1 MKYKTLSVAY
11 NHFVVA
17 LLLLVLQVIA
27 GLWIGIQY
35 VFPDF
40 FYQVIDFNVMRTIH
54 INLLIVW
61 ILIGFMGASYYLVV
75 EESETEVWSPSLANI
90 HLIGFAIG
98 GVAAIVGYLFGITDG
113 REFLEQPFIIKLA
126 ITVVVLAF
134 VLNIIMTIVKGGK
147 WTSVQIVLVMGLVG
161 AALFFLPALGNHVGV
176 YRNLSVDKFF
186 WWWTVHLWV
195 EGVWELIMGAMLSF
209 LLLKLTGVDREVLEK
224 WLYVIVGITFFSG
237 ILGTGH
243 HYYWEGYPAY
253 WLWIGG
259 IFSASEPFAF
269 LGMTI
274 YAFAM
279 MEKAGR
285 AHPNRVAIYFTLGC
299 ALFAF
304 LGAGVWGLMHTLP
317 EVNRY
322 THGSQIT
329 ASHGHLAF
337 FGAYAMINLAMMTY
351 AVPAMKGKDSFNK
364 RTALAA
370 FWLMV
375 IGMTDMT
382 LALFGAGVVQAFMER
397 YNHMPFMVVQ
407 DQMWLFY
414 AIRLAGGVI
423 FAVGVL
429 FFVKA
434 FFQGGVKRADV

>member
-61 ILIGFMGASYYLVV
+61 ILVGFMGASYYLVV
-75 EESETEVWSPSLANI
+75 EESETEVWSPLLANI

-98 GVAAIVGYLFGITDG
+98 GVAAIVGDLFGINDG
-113 REFLEQPFIIKLA
+113 REVLEEPFIIKLA

-176 YRNLSVDKFF
+176 YRNLSVDKFY

-285 AHPNRVAIYFTLGC
+285 AHQNGR
-299 ALFAF
+299 
-304 LGAGVWGLMHTLP
+304 
-317 EVNRY
+317 
-322 THGSQIT
+322 
-329 ASHGHLAF
+329 ASC
-337 FGAYAMINLAMMTY
+337 
-351 AVPAMKGKDSFNK
+351 
-364 RTALAA
+364 R
-370 FWLMV
+370 
-375 IGMTDMT
+375 
-382 LALFGAGVVQAFMER
+382 
-397 YNHMPFMVVQ
+397 
-407 DQMWLFY
+407 
-414 AIRLAGGVI
+414 
-423 FAVGVL
+423 
-429 FFVKA
+429 
-434 FFQGGVKRADV
+434 

>member
-1 MKYKTLSVAY
+1 MKYQTHSVAY
-11 NHFVVA
+11 NHFAVA
-17 LLLLVLQVIA
+17 LLLFALQVLA
-27 GLWIGIQY
+27 GLVIGIQY

-40 FYQVIDFNVMRTIH
+40 LFQTVDFNVARTIH

-61 ILIGFMGASYYLVV
+61 LLIGFMGASYYLVV
-75 EESETEVWSPSLANI
+75 EESENEVWSPTLANI
-90 HLIGFAIG
+90 HLVAFVIA
-98 GVAAIVGYLFGITDG
+98 GVVAIVGYLFGWTDG

-126 ITVVVLAF
+126 ITAVVLAF
-134 VLNIIMTIVKGGK
+134 VFNIIMTIIKGGR
-147 WTSVQIVLVMGLVG
+147 WTSIQVVLVMGLVG
-161 AALFFLPALGNHVGV
+161 AALFFLPALGNHVGF
-176 YRNLSVDKFF
+176 YPNLSVDKYF

-209 LLLKLTGVDREVLEK
+209 LLLKLTGIDREVLEK
-224 WLYVIVGITFFSG
+224 WLYVIVGIVFLSG
-237 ILGTGH
+237 VLGTGH
-243 HYYWEGYPAY
+243 HYYWEGYPSY

-259 IFSASEPFAF
+259 IFSATEPFTF

-285 AHPNRVAIYFTLGC
+285 VHPNRVAIYFTLGC

-304 LGAGVWGLMHTLP
+304 LGAGVWGVMHTLP
-317 EVNRY
+317 QINRY

-337 FGAYAMINLAMMTY
+337 FGAYALINIAMMAY
-351 AVPAMKGKDSFNK
+351 AIPAIKGFDSWNK
-364 RTALAA
+364 RAGLTS

-382 LALFGAGVVQAFMER
+382 LALFGAGVLQAYMER
-397 YNHMPFMVVQ
+397 YNHMPYLYVQ
-407 DQMWLFY
+407 NQLTLFY
-414 AIRLAGGVI
+414 AVRLAGGVV
-423 FAVGVL
+423 FALGVL
-429 FFVKA
+429 YLIKA
-434 FFQGGVKRADV
+434 FFQQGVKRA

>member
-1 MKYKTLSVAY
+1 MKYKTQSVAY

-90 HLIGFAIG
+90 HLIGFVIG

-147 WTSVQIVLVMGLVG
+147 WTAVQIVLVMGLVG
-161 AALFFLPALGNHVGV
+161 AALFFLPALGNHVGA
-176 YRNLSVDKFF
+176 YRNLSVDKYF

-195 EGVWELIMGAMLSF
+195 KGVWELIMGAMVSF

-243 HYYWEGYPAY
+243 HYYWEEYPAY
-253 WLWIGG
+253 WLWIGR

-279 MEKAGR
+279 M
-285 AHPNRVAIYFTLGC
+285 
-299 ALFAF
+299 
-304 LGAGVWGLMHTLP
+304 
-317 EVNRY
+317 
-322 THGSQIT
+322 
-329 ASHGHLAF
+329 
-337 FGAYAMINLAMMTY
+337 TY
-351 AVPAMKGKDSFNK
+351 AIPAMKGNDSFNK
-364 RTALAA
+364 QTALTA

-382 LALFGAGVVQAFMER
+382 LKGMAE
-397 YNHMPFMVVQ
+397 
-407 DQMWLFY
+407 
-414 AIRLAGGVI
+414 
-423 FAVGVL
+423 
-429 FFVKA
+429 
-434 FFQGGVKRADV
+434 

>member
-1 MKYKTLSVAY
+1 MKYQSHSVAY

-17 LLLLVLQVIA
+17 LLLFALQVIA
-27 GLWIGIQY
+27 GLFIGVQY

-75 EESETEVWSPSLANI
+75 EESETEVWSPGLANI
-90 HLIGFAIG
+90 HLVGFVIG
-98 GVAAIVGYLFGITDG
+98 GVAAIVGYLFGWTDG

-134 VLNIIMTIVKGGK
+134 VLNIIMTIIKGGR

-176 YRNLSVDKFF
+176 YDNLSVDKFF

-243 HYYWEGYPAY
+243 HYYWEGYPSY

-274 YAFAM
+274 YAFTM
-279 MEKAGR
+279 MERAGR
-285 AHPNRVAIYFTLGC
+285 THPNRVAIYMTLGC
-299 ALFAF
+299 AIFAF
-304 LGAGVWGLMHTLP
+304 LGAGVWGVMHTLP
-317 EVNRY
+317 MINKY
-322 THGSQIT
+322 THGTQIT

-337 FGAYAMINLAMMTY
+337 FGAYAMINIAMMAY
-351 AVPAMKGKDSFNK
+351 AIPAMKGSDGFNK
-364 RTALAA
+364 RTGLTA

-375 IGMTDMT
+375 IGMSDMT

-397 YNHMPFMVVQ
+397 YNHVPFLDVQ
-407 DQMWLFY
+407 NQMGLFY
-414 AIRLAGGVI
+414 AVRLAGGVV
-423 FAVGVL
+423 FAVGVFYL
-429 FFVKA
+429 IKA
-434 FFQGGVKRADV
+434 FFEPGEKRSA

>member
-1 MKYKTLSVAY
+1 MKYQSHTVAY
-11 NHFVVA
+11 YHFVAA
-17 LLLLVLQVIA
+17 LLLLALQVVA
-27 GLWIGIQY
+27 GLVIGAQY

-40 FYQVIDFNVMRTIH
+40 LYQTLDFNTVRTIH

-75 EESETEVWSPSLANI
+75 EESETEVWSPMLAHI
-90 HLIGFAIG
+90 HLVAFVLG
-98 GVAAIVGYLFGITDG
+98 GVAAIVGYLLGYTDG
-113 REFLEQPFIIKLA
+113 REFLEQPFIIKVA
-126 ITVVVLAF
+126 IALVVVAF
-134 VLNIIMTIVKGGK
+134 VVNVIMTIIKGGR
-147 WTSVQIVLVMGLVG
+147 WTSVEVVLVLGLVG
-161 AALFFLPALGNHVGV
+161 AALFFLPALGNHVGALD
-176 YRNLSVDKFF
+176 NLSVDKYF

-224 WLYVIVGITFFSG
+224 WLYVIVGLVFFSG

-243 HYYWEGYPAY
+243 HYYWEGYPSY

-259 IFSASEPFAF
+259 IMSAAEPFAF

-274 YAFAM
+274 YAFSM
-279 MEKAGR
+279 LEKAGR
-285 AHPNRVAIYFTLGC
+285 AHPNRAAIYFTLGC

-317 EVNRY
+317 QVNKW

-351 AVPAMKGKDSFNK
+351 AIPAMQGREGFNK
-364 RTALAA
+364 RTALIA
-370 FWLMV
+370 FWLMA

-382 LALFGAGVVQAFMER
+382 LALFGAGVVQSFMER
-397 YNHMPFMVVQ
+397 YNHMPFMDVQ
-407 DQMWLFY
+407 NQMWLFY
-414 AIRLAGGVI
+414 AVRLAGGVI
-423 FAVGVL
+423 FAVGVGY
-429 FFVKA
+429 FIKA
-434 FFQGGVKRADV
+434 FFERGVPRAA

>member
-1 MKYKTLSVAY
+1 MKYQSHRVAY
-11 NHFVVA
+11 YHFIAA
-17 LLLLVLQVIA
+17 LLLFALQVVA
-27 GLWIGIQY
+27 GLVIGTQY

-40 FYQVIDFNVMRTIH
+40 LYQTLDFNVVRTIH

-75 EESETEVWSPSLANI
+75 EESETEVWSPMLAHI
-90 HLIGFAIG
+90 HLVAFVLG
-98 GVAAIVGYLFGITDG
+98 GVAAIVGYLLGYTDG
-113 REFLEQPFIIKLA
+113 REFLEQPFIIKVA
-126 ITVVVLAF
+126 IALVVVAF
-134 VLNIIMTIVKGGK
+134 VVNVIMTIIKGGR
-147 WTSVQIVLVMGLVG
+147 WTSVEVVLVLGLVG
-161 AALFFLPALGNHVGV
+161 AALFFLPALGNHVGALD
-176 YRNLSVDKFF
+176 NLSVDKYF

-224 WLYVIVGITFFSG
+224 WLYVIVGLVFFSG

-243 HYYWEGYPAY
+243 HYYWEGYPSY

-259 IFSASEPFAF
+259 IMSAAEPFAF

-274 YAFAM
+274 YAFSM
-279 MEKAGR
+279 LEKAGR
-285 AHPNRVAIYFTLGC
+285 AHPNRAAIYFTLGC

-317 EVNRY
+317 QVNKW

-351 AVPAMKGKDSFNK
+351 AIPAMQGREGFNK
-364 RTALAA
+364 RTALIA
-370 FWLMV
+370 FWLMA

-382 LALFGAGVVQAFMER
+382 LALFGAGVVQSFMER
-397 YNHMPFMVVQ
+397 YNHMPFMDVQ
-407 DQMWLFY
+407 NQMWLFY
-414 AIRLAGGVI
+414 AVRLAGGVI
-423 FAVGVL
+423 FAAGVGY
-429 FFVKA
+429 FIKA
-434 FFQGGVKRADV
+434 FFERGVPRAA

>member
-1 MKYKTLSVAY
+1 
-11 NHFVVA
+11 
-17 LLLLVLQVIA
+17 
-27 GLWIGIQY
+27 
-35 VFPDF
+35 
-40 FYQVIDFNVMRTIH
+40 
-54 INLLIVW
+54 
-61 ILIGFMGASYYLVV
+61 
-75 EESETEVWSPSLANI
+75 
-90 HLIGFAIG
+90 
-98 GVAAIVGYLFGITDG
+98 
-113 REFLEQPFIIKLA
+113 
-126 ITVVVLAF
+126 
-134 VLNIIMTIVKGGK
+134 
-147 WTSVQIVLVMGLVG
+147 
-161 AALFFLPALGNHVGV
+161 
-176 YRNLSVDKFF
+176 
-186 WWWTVHLWV
+186 
-195 EGVWELIMGAMLSF
+195 
-209 LLLKLTGVDREVLEK
+209 
-224 WLYVIVGITFFSG
+224 
-237 ILGTGH
+237 
-243 HYYWEGYPAY
+243 
-253 WLWIGG
+253 
-259 IFSASEPFAF
+259 
-269 LGMTI
+269 
-274 YAFAM
+274 
-279 MEKAGR
+279 
-285 AHPNRVAIYFTLGC
+285 
-299 ALFAF
+299 
-304 LGAGVWGLMHTLP
+304 LGAGVWGVMHTLP
-317 EVNRY
+317 QVNRY